1 MSSKTIYGFAL
12 VVVIGIGVARIVS
25 TYHEF
30 TQTVDENSDIAAG
43 MQLLQD
49 RAYFMDVKH
58 PPVGRVAVA
67 LGPYLEGLRLP
78 KHGGDMF
85 ALGNVILNSNNN
97 YWHNLSLARLGTLP
111 FFVLACVVVWSWS
124 NHLFGKWVALFSLL
138 LFSMIPTV
146 LAHGSLATNDMAGA
160 ATLLLALYWF
170 TLWIENPTW
179 LSAAKLGLG
188 AGFAVASKFSALLFF
203 PACAIA
209 LVLLLLLAGR
219 DSVRKV
225 PFRQLASNLFLALIV
240 AYLTLWAG
248 YLFTMMPIQAS
259 RPHAAV
265 DRLLGRHPALH
276 DATVAILET
285 PYPAGNVAAGLKS
298 LAGQNKA
305 GQVSFFF
312 GEWRRH
318 GWWYFFPVIFFLK
331 TPIPFLL
338 LACVGSVLLLQSF
351 GEKHEWRIV
360 APTLFALAI
369 LLVSITSSINIGL
382 RHILAIYPLLSMV
395 AGHAVAE
402 FWHTL
407 QQPLFARAVVAAVC
421 LWLVASSMRAH
432 PDYLA
437 YFNLFASDRPER
449 IEVDSDLDWGQDLAR
464 LSKWLHVRGVNEV
477 ALSYFGTA
485 DLTHADLPNFREL
498 VPYQKVDGWIAIS
511 ARYRVIPS
519 PFVVQAAPPGM
530 PLYYSVPGNFSK
542 LQPGTGP
549 FSWLNAYQPV
559 QKIGHSIFVYYIP
572 PVAAEPAGS
581 EAKADH
587 HANHS

>member
-1 MSSKTIYGFAL
+1 MSAKAIYGLAVVL
-12 VVVIGIGVARIVS
+12 VISIGAARIVS

-49 RAYFMDVKH
+49 RVYFMDVKH
-58 PPVGRVAVA
+58 PPVGRIAVA

-85 ALGNVILNSNNN
+85 ALGNVILNGNNN
-97 YWHNLSLARLGTLP
+97 YWHNLTLARLGTLP

-124 NHLFGKWVALFSLL
+124 NHLFGKGAALFSLV
-138 LFSMIPTV
+138 LFSMIPAV

-170 TLWIENPTW
+170 TRWMENPTW
-179 LSAAKLGLG
+179 VTAARLGLG
-188 AGFAVASKFSALLFF
+188 AGLAAASKFSALLFL

-209 LVLLLLLAGR
+209 LILLLLVAGR
-219 DSVRKV
+219 DSL
-225 PFRQLASNLFLALIV
+225 RQFSLRRLVGNLFLALIV
-240 AYLTLWAG
+240 AYFTLWAG
-248 YLFTMMPIQAS
+248 YLFTLMPIQAS

-265 DRLLGRHPALH
+265 DRLLGSHPMLH
-276 DATVAILET
+276 DAVVAALET
-285 PYPAGNVAAGLKS
+285 PYPAGNIAAGLKA

-305 GQVSFFF
+305 GQVSYFL

-318 GWWYFFPVIFFLK
+318 GWWYFFPVIFLVK
-331 TPIPFLL
+331 TPVPFLL
-338 LACVGSVLLLQSF
+338 LGCFGTVFLMRSF
-351 GEKHEWRIV
+351 LRTHDWRFL
-360 APTLFALAI
+360 APTLFALVI
-369 LLVSITSSINIGL
+369 LAVSMTSGINIGL
-382 RHILAIYPLLSMV
+382 RHILAIYPLLSIV

-402 FWHTL
+402 FWNAF
-407 QQPLFARAVVAAVC
+407 QPALARGVAVAAC
-421 LWLVASSMRAH
+421 LWLVVSSVHAH
-432 PDYLA
+432 PDYLS

-464 LSKWLHVRGVNEV
+464 LSKWLHARGVNEV

-485 DLTHADLPNFREL
+485 DLTHADLPNFHEL

-530 PLYYSVPGNFSK
+530 PLYYSVPGNFNK
-542 LQPGTGP
+542 VRPGTGP
-549 FSWLNAYQPV
+549 FAWLSAYQPV
-559 QKIGHSIFVYYIP
+559 ERIGHSIFVYYIP

-587 HANHS
+587 HANRS

>member
-1 MSSKTIYGFAL
+1 MSTKTIYGLA
-12 VVVIGIGVARIVS
+12 VVLVIGIGVARIVS

-49 RAYFMDVKH
+49 RVYFMDVKH
-58 PPVGRVAVA
+58 PPVGRIAVA
-67 LGPYLEGLRLP
+67 LGPYLEGSRLP

-97 YWHNLSLARLGTLP
+97 YWHNLALARFGTLP

-124 NHLFGKWVALFSLL
+124 NHLFGKWAALFSLVV
-138 LFSMIPTV
+138 FSMIPAV

-179 LSAAKLGLG
+179 FTSGRLGLG
-188 AGFAVASKFSALLFF
+188 AGLAAASKFSALLFF
-203 PACAIA
+203 PVCAIA
-209 LVLLLLLAGR
+209 LILLLLVTNR
-219 DSVRKV
+219 DSLRKFPV
-225 PFRQLASNLFLALIV
+225 QALGGNLFLALIV
-240 AYLTLWAG
+240 AYFTLWAG
-248 YLFTMMPIQAS
+248 YLFTMMPLQAS

-265 DRLLGRHPALH
+265 DRLLAKHPALH
-276 DATVAILET
+276 DGVVAVLET
-285 PYPAGNVAAGLKS
+285 PIPAGNVAAGLKA

-305 GQVSFFF
+305 GQVSFFL

-318 GWWYFFPVIFFLK
+318 GWWYFFPVIFLLK
-331 TPIPFLL
+331 TPVPFLL
-338 LACVGSVLLLQSF
+338 LACVGSVLLARSF
-351 GEKHEWRIV
+351 GQTHDWRVV
-360 APTLFALAI
+360 APILFALAI
-369 LLVSITSSINIGL
+369 LAVSMTSGINIGL
-382 RHILAIYPLLSMV
+382 RHILSIYPFLSIV

-402 FWHTL
+402 FFSAL
-407 QQPLFARAVVAAVC
+407 RQPMLARGLVAAAC
-421 LWLVASSMRAH
+421 LWLVVSSLRAH

-437 YFNLFASDRPER
+437 YFNVLASDRPER

-464 LSKWLHVRGVNEV
+464 LSKWLHARGVNEV

-485 DLTHADLPNFREL
+485 DLTHADLPNFHEL

-530 PLYYSVPGNFSK
+530 PLYYSVPGNFNK
-542 LQPGTGP
+542 VQPGTGP
-549 FSWLNAYQPV
+549 FSWLSAYQPV
-559 QKIGHSIFVYYIP
+559 QRIGRSIFVYYIP
-572 PVAAEPAGS
+572 PIAAEPAGS

-587 HANHS
+587 ANHS

>member
-1 MSSKTIYGFAL
+1 MSTKTIYGLA
-12 VVVIGIGVARIVS
+12 VVLVIGIGVARIVS

-30 TQTVDENSDIAAG
+30 TQTVDENSNIAAG

-49 RAYFMDVKH
+49 RVYFMDVKH
-58 PPVGRVAVA
+58 PPVGRIAVA
-67 LGPYLEGLRLP
+67 LGPYLEGSRLP

-85 ALGNVILNSNNN
+85 ALGNVILNGNNN
-97 YWHNLSLARLGTLP
+97 YWHNLALARFGTLP

-124 NHLFGKWVALFSLL
+124 NHLFGKWAALFSLL
-138 LFSMIPTV
+138 VFSMIPAV

-170 TLWIENPTW
+170 TLWMENPTW
-179 LSAAKLGLG
+179 LTSARLGLG
-188 AGFAVASKFSALLFF
+188 AGLAAASKFSALLFF
-203 PACAIA
+203 PACVVA
-209 LVLLLLLAGR
+209 LILILLVTNRNSLRKLPLRALAG
-219 DSVRKV
+219 
-225 PFRQLASNLFLALIV
+225 NLFLALIV
-240 AYLTLWAG
+240 AYFTLWAG

-276 DATVAILET
+276 DGVVAILET
-285 PYPAGNVAAGLKS
+285 PYPAGNVAAGLKA

-305 GQVSFFF
+305 GQVSFFL

-318 GWWYFFPVIFFLK
+318 GWWYFFPVIFVLK
-331 TPIPFLL
+331 TPVPFLL
-338 LACVGSVLLLQSF
+338 LACVGSVLLVRSF
-351 GEKHEWRIV
+351 GQTHDWRVI

-369 LLVSITSSINIGL
+369 LAVSMTSGINIGL
-382 RHILAIYPLLSMV
+382 RHILSIYPLLSIV
-395 AGHAVAE
+395 AGHVMEE
-402 FWHTL
+402 FSSTL
-407 QQPLFARAVVAAVC
+407 RQPMLARGVVAAAC
-421 LWLVASSMRAH
+421 LWLIVSSLRAH

-437 YFNLFASDRPER
+437 YFNFFASDRPER

-464 LSKWLHVRGVNEV
+464 LSKWLHARGVNEV

-485 DLTHADLPNFREL
+485 DLTHADLPNFHEL

-519 PFVVQAAPPGM
+519 PFVVQAAPLGM
-530 PLYYSVPGNFSK
+530 PLYYSVPGNFNRVW
-542 LQPGTGP
+542 PGTGP
-549 FSWLNAYQPV
+549 FSWLSAYQPV
-559 QKIGHSIFVYYIP
+559 QRIGRSIFVYYIP

-587 HANHS
+587 ANHS

>member
-1 MSSKTIYGFAL
+1 MSTKTIYGLA
-12 VVVIGIGVARIVS
+12 VVLVIGIGVARIFS
-25 TYHEF
+25 TYREF

-49 RAYFMDVKH
+49 RVYFMDVKH
-58 PPVGRVAVA
+58 PPVGRIAVA
-67 LGPYLEGLRLP
+67 LGPYMEGSRLP

-85 ALGNVILNSNNN
+85 ELGNVILNSNNN
-97 YWHNLSLARLGTLP
+97 YWHNLALARFGTLP

-124 NHLFGKWVALFSLL
+124 DHLFGKWTALFSLL
-138 LFSMIPTV
+138 VFSMIPAV

-170 TLWIENPTW
+170 TRWIENPTW
-179 LSAAKLGLG
+179 LAAARLGLG
-188 AGFAVASKFSALLFF
+188 AGLAAASKFSALLFF
-203 PACAIA
+203 PACATALI
-209 LVLLLLLAGR
+209 LVLLVADRDFLGKLSFRRLAG
-219 DSVRKV
+219 
-225 PFRQLASNLFLALIV
+225 NLFLAFVI
-240 AYLTLWAG
+240 AYFTLWAG

-259 RPHAAV
+259 RPHTAA
-265 DRLLGRHPALH
+265 DRLLGSHPALH
-276 DATVAILET
+276 HAAVAALET
-285 PYPAGNVAAGLKS
+285 PYPAGNVAAGLKA

-305 GQVSFFF
+305 GQVSYFL

-318 GWWYFFPVIFFLK
+318 GWWYFFPVIFLLK
-331 TPIPFLL
+331 TPVPFLL
-338 LACVGSVLLLQSF
+338 LVCVGSVFLVRSF
-351 GEKHEWRIV
+351 GTNPDWRIV

-369 LLVSITSSINIGL
+369 LAVSMTSGINIGL
-382 RHILAIYPLLSMV
+382 RHILVIYPLLSIV
-395 AGHAVAE
+395 AGHAVVE
-402 FWHTL
+402 FWNL
-407 QQPLFARAVVAAVC
+407 FQQPLFARGVVAAAC
-421 LWLVASSMRAH
+421 LCLVVSSIRSH

-464 LSKWLHVRGVNEV
+464 LSKWLHARGVNEV

-485 DLTHADLPNFREL
+485 DLTHADLPNFHEL

-530 PLYYSVPGNFSK
+530 PLYYSVPGNFNK
-542 LQPGTGP
+542 MRPGTGP

-559 QKIGHSIFVYYIP
+559 QRIGHSIFVYYIP

>member
-1 MSSKTIYGFAL
+1 MSTKTIHGL
-12 VVVIGIGVARIVS
+12 VVLLFIGIGVARIVS

-49 RAYFMDVKH
+49 RVYFMDVKH
-58 PPVGRVAVA
+58 PPVGRIAVA

-85 ALGNVILNSNNN
+85 ALGNSILNGNDN
-97 YWHNLSLARLGTLP
+97 YWHNLTLARIGMLP

-124 NHLFGKWVALFSLL
+124 NHLFGKWAALFSVV
-138 LFSMIPTV
+138 LFSMIPAV
-146 LAHGSLATNDMAGA
+146 LAHGSLATNDMAGT

-170 TLWIENPTW
+170 TRWMENPTW
-179 LSAAKLGLG
+179 LTAARLGLG
-188 AGFAVASKFSALLFF
+188 AGLAAASKFSALLFF
-203 PACAIA
+203 PACAMA
-209 LVLLLLLAGR
+209 LILLLFVAGR
-219 DSVRKV
+219 DSLRKL
-225 PFRQLASNLFLALIV
+225 PFRRLASNLFLVLII
-240 AYLTLWAG
+240 AYFTLWAG
-248 YLFTMMPIQAS
+248 YLFTMMPLQSS
-259 RPHAAV
+259 RPHAVV
-265 DRLLGRHPALH
+265 DRLLGKHPALH
-276 DATVAILET
+276 DGVVAILET
-285 PYPAGNVAAGLKS
+285 PIPAGNVAAGLKA

-305 GQVSFFF
+305 GQVSFFL

-318 GWWYFFPVIFFLK
+318 GWWYFFPVIFLLK

-338 LACVGSVLLLQSF
+338 LACVGSAFLVRSF
-351 GEKHEWRIV
+351 GQKHNWRIV
-360 APTLFALAI
+360 APTLFALSI
-369 LLVSITSSINIGL
+369 LAVSMTSGINIGL
-382 RHILAIYPLLSMV
+382 RHILAIYPLLSIV

-402 FWHTL
+402 SWNIF
-407 QQPLFARAVVAAVC
+407 QRPLFARGVVAAAC
-421 LWLVASSMRAH
+421 LSLVVSSIRSH

-437 YFNLFASDRPER
+437 YFNFVASDRPER

-464 LSKWLHVRGVNEV
+464 LSKWLHARSVNDV

-485 DLTHADLPNFREL
+485 DLTHADLPNFHEL

-530 PLYYSVPGNFSK
+530 PLYYSVPGNFNK
-542 LQPGTGP
+542 VRPGNGP

-559 QKIGHSIFVYYIP
+559 QRIGHSIFVYYIP

-587 HANHS
+587 RANHS

>member
-1 MSSKTIYGFAL
+1 MATKTIYGLA
-12 VVVIGIGVARIVS
+12 VVLIIGLGVARIVS

-30 TQTVDENSDIAAG
+30 TQTVDENSDIASG

-49 RAYFMDVKH
+49 RVYFMDVKH
-58 PPVGRVAVA
+58 PPVGRIAVA
-67 LGPYLEGLRLP
+67 LGPYMEGLRLP

-85 ALGNVILNSNNN
+85 ALGNVILNSNNK
-97 YWHNLSLARLGTLP
+97 YWHNLALARFGTLP
-111 FFVLACVVVWSWS
+111 FFVLACVVVWAWS
-124 NHLFGKWVALFSLL
+124 GHLFGNWAALFSLL
-138 LFSMIPTV
+138 LFTMIPAV

-170 TLWIENPTW
+170 TLWMENPTW
-179 LSAAKLGLG
+179 LTAARLGLG
-188 AGFAVASKFSALLFF
+188 AGLAAASKFSALLFF
-203 PACAIA
+203 PACATTLI
-209 LVLLLLLAGR
+209 LLRVVAER
-219 DSVRKV
+219 DYLRKLS
-225 PFRQLASNLFLALIV
+225 FRRLASNLLLTLVI
-240 AYLTLWAG
+240 AYFTLWAG
-248 YLFTMMPIQAS
+248 YLFTMTPLQAS

-265 DRLLGRHPALH
+265 DRVLGSHPVLH
-276 DATVAILET
+276 HAVLAILET
-285 PYPAGNVAAGLKS
+285 PYPAGNVAAGLKA

-318 GWWYFFPVIFFLK
+318 GWWYFFPVIFLLK
-331 TPIPFLL
+331 SPMPFLL
-338 LACVGSVLLLQSF
+338 LACVGSVFVMRSF
-351 GEKHEWRIV
+351 AQEHDWRFV

-369 LLVSITSSINIGL
+369 LAVSMTSGINIGL
-382 RHILAIYPLLSMV
+382 RHILAIYPLLSIV
-395 AGHAVAE
+395 AGHAVVGSRNIVQ
-402 FWHTL
+402 H
-407 QQPLFARAVVAAVC
+407 PLFARGVVTGAC
-421 LWLVASSMRAH
+421 LWLVLSSFRAH

-437 YFNLFASDRPER
+437 YFNFVASDRPER

-464 LSKWLHVRGVNEV
+464 LSKWLHARGVNEV

-485 DLTHADLPNFREL
+485 DLTHADLPNFHEL

-530 PLYYSVPGNFSK
+530 PLYYSVPGNFNK
-542 LQPGTGP
+542 VRPGTGP
-549 FSWLNAYQPV
+549 FAWLSAYQPV
-559 QKIGHSIFVYYIP
+559 ERIGHSIFVYHIP
-572 PVAAEPAGS
+572 PVAAEPSGS

>member
-1 MSSKTIYGFAL
+1 MSTKTIYGLA
-12 VVVIGIGVARIVS
+12 VVLVIGTGVARIVS
-25 TYHEF
+25 TYREF

-49 RAYFMDVKH
+49 RVYFMDVKH

-78 KHGGDMF
+78 KHGTDMF
-85 ALGNVILNSNNN
+85 ALGNVILNGNNN
-97 YWHNLSLARLGTLP
+97 YWHNLALARFGTLP
-111 FFVLACVVVWSWS
+111 FFVLACAVVWSWT
-124 NHLFGKWVALFSLL
+124 NHLFGKWAALFSLL
-138 LFSMIPTV
+138 LFSMIPAV

-160 ATLLLALYWF
+160 ATLLLALYCF
-170 TLWIENPTW
+170 TLWMENPTW
-179 LSAAKLGLG
+179 STAARLGLG
-188 AGFAVASKFSALLFF
+188 AGLAAASKFSALLFF
-203 PACAIA
+203 PACAAA
-209 LVLLLLLAGR
+209 LILLLLVAGK
-219 DSVRKV
+219 DSVRKHSLRRV
-225 PFRQLASNLFLALIV
+225 AGNLFLALVI
-240 AYLTLWAG
+240 AYFTLWAG

-265 DRLLGRHPALH
+265 DRLLGSHPALH

-285 PYPAGNVAAGLKS
+285 PYPAGNVAAGLKA

-318 GWWYFFPVIFFLK
+318 GWWYFFPVIFLLK

-338 LACVGSVLLLQSF
+338 LVCVGSVFLARSF
-351 GEKHEWRIV
+351 AGEYDWRVV
-360 APTLFALAI
+360 APALFAMAI
-369 LLVSITSSINIGL
+369 LAVSMTSGINIGV
-382 RHILAIYPLLSMV
+382 RHILAIYPLLSIV
-395 AGHAVAE
+395 AGHAVE
-402 FWHTL
+402 ESWNRL
-407 QQPLFARAVVAAVC
+407 QHPVFARGLVTAAC
-421 LWLVASSMRAH
+421 LWLVLSSVRAH

-437 YFNLFASDRPER
+437 YFNFVAFDRPER

-464 LSKWLHVRGVNEV
+464 LSKWLHARGVKEV

-485 DLTHADLPNFREL
+485 DLTHADLPNFHEL

-519 PFVVQAAPPGM
+519 PYSVQPAAPGM
-530 PLYYSVPGNFSK
+530 PLYYSVPGNFNRVR
-542 LQPGTGP
+542 PGTGP
-549 FSWLNAYQPV
+549 FSWLSAYQPV
-559 QKIGHSIFVYYIP
+559 DRIGHSIFVYYIP

-587 HANHS
+587 HASHS